1 MTRDIWP
8 SRMISSSFSS
18 SSSPLVYVILHS
30 LCQSC
35 MRSRAGSE
43 LCSSSS
49 SSSSSCR
56 RQALL
61 PLWAHMA
68 LRTLSL
74 VRALPGMAD
83 NDSAL
88 TYLALLVFMLMAWI
102 SM

>member
-35 MRSRAGSE
+35 MRSRPGSE

-49 SSSSSCR
+49 SSSCR
-56 RQALL
+56 RQTLL

-68 LRTLSL
+68 LRTLGL